1 MDKLKWS
8 IAQLVKDIDPQVGI
22 LDKEGSLLFDYA
34 SKIPI
39 KGLILEI
46 GSWRGRSTVWLG
58 QGAMFRGGQVLAVDP
73 HKGMEGFGESYN
85 EFLSNI
91 DRCKVS
97 HNVMP
102 ILLTSKDF
110 FDTYTEKVDMVFID
124 GLHDYSTVLNDTL
137 ESLDHLKENGIL
149 AMHDTVAYEGPYK
162 VLKMLLFW
170 DSRVRALKQVG
181 QVTVLRKTKP
191 TFTNII
197 SNTFF
202 YLYLGVYSFLFL
214 TAHLL
219 LPKSLKE
226 KIKSI

>member
-1 MDKLKWS
+1 
-8 IAQLVKDIDPQVGI
+8 
-22 LDKEGSLLFDYA
+22 
-34 SKIPI
+34 
-39 KGLILEI
+39 
-46 GSWRGRSTVWLG
+46 
-58 QGAMFRGGQVLAVDP
+58 
-73 HKGMEGFGESYN
+73 
-85 EFLSNI
+85 
-91 DRCKVS
+91 
-97 HNVMP
+97 MP

-170 DSRVRALKQVG
+170 NEGIRALKQVG

-197 SNTFF
+197 SNTLF

-214 TAHLL
+214 TAHLM
-219 LPKSLKE
+219 LPKSVKE